1 MSAKTIIGKNKGMRG
16 SEKKVKRKK
25 KLPSYGADRTR
36 GLNLKFSNRVRKQ
49 NKQGMNEAK
58 DIIKKAADQKLK
70 GGGMIYKDMG
80 GLVGGQTKLDMN
92 KDGMITGQDFKMM
105 TKKHG
110 GKITYRMNGGPVVAG
125 SYE

>member
-25 KLPSYGADRTR
+25 KLPSYGADSTR

-110 GKITYRMNGGPVVAG
+110 GKITYRMNGGQVVAG

>member
-36 GLNLKFSNRVRKQ
+36 GLNLKFSNTVRKQ

-58 DIIKKAADQKLK
+58 DIIKKSKVYKRYRRCRFKYFTKQKK
-70 GGGMIYKDMG
+70 
-80 GLVGGQTKLDMN
+80 T
-92 KDGMITGQDFKMM
+92 
-105 TKKHG
+105 
-110 GKITYRMNGGPVVAG
+110 
-125 SYE
+125 SY